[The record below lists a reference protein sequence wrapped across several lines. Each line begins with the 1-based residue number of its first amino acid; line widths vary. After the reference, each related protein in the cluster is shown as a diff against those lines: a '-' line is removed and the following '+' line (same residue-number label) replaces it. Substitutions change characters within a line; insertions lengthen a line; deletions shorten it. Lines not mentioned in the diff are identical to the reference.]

1 MNEIKKSV
9 KFVQDLM
16 PMAIGEIAVI
26 LLVLFG
32 AGALDLIGI
41 YKFDPRVLS
50 GAWLGAVVAIL
61 NYAFLTLSVDKAI
74 NKYLSLRGDREMSD
88 EEAEKFAAENS
99 VPIQNAIKTSFI
111 IRTFSMLATLL
122 VAFILEWF
130 NPLATAIPLLA
141 FRPLLSITESVK
153 SRKTPPP
160 NPEKFIKYD
169 YENDEKESD
178 E

>member
-1 MNEIKKSV
+1 
-9 KFVQDLM
+9 M

-26 LLVLFG
+26 LLVLVG

-99 VPIQNAIKTSFI
+99 APIQNAIKTSFI

-141 FRPLLSITESVK
+141 FRPLLSIIEMIK
-153 SRKTPPP
+153 GKKAAPP
-160 NPEKFIKYD
+160 NPENFIK

>member
-1 MNEIKKSV
+1 
-9 KFVQDLM
+9 M

-26 LLVLFG
+26 LLVLVG

-99 VPIQNAIKTSFI
+99 APIQNAIKTSFI
-111 IRTFSMLATLL
+111 IRTFSMLAALL

-141 FRPLLSITESVK
+141 FRPLLSIIEMIK
-153 SRKTPPP
+153 GKKAAPP
-160 NPEKFIKYD
+160 NPENFIKY
-169 YENDEKESD
+169 ESDEKESD